1 MRQHQ
6 VRAFALANHPAI
18 LEISACAGFLVTS
31 LTACGSVKRCSGHR
45 RRGTPHPAGW
55 RGSSRREDIQQTK
68 LRQFTGRHVAGV
80 EPPRTIF
87 GAPISTFMPCLR
99 GLLPLR
105 TWWEIRRSRCQAGE
119 FSNVGVGGVIVAGK
133 RNLSR
138 AHRAAMDSRFGC
150 DQRAASA
157 SFPLRTAVSARR

>member
-6 VRAFALANHPAI
+6 VSAFTLANHPAI
-18 LEISACAGFLVTS
+18 LKISACAGFLVTS
-31 LTACGSVKRCSGHR
+31 LTACGSVKRFSRHR

-68 LRQFTGRHVAGV
+68 LRQFTGRHIAGV

-99 GLLPLR
+99 ELPPLR
-105 TWWEIRRSRCQAGE
+105 TWWEIRRSRCQVGGIG
-119 FSNVGVGGVIVAGK
+119 NVGVCGVIVAGE

-157 SFPLRTAVSARR
+157 NCLLRTAASAHR